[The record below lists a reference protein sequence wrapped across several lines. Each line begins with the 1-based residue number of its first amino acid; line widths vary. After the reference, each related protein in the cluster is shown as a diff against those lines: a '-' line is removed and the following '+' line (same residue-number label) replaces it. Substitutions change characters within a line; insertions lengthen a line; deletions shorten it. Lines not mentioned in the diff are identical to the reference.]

1 MGGQKVPAAALAAE
15 KKYAPKPVANK
26 KKVMAGA
33 TCGSR
38 PPRYQA
44 ACYRMRGQKVPAAAL
59 AAEKK
64 YAPKPV
70 AKKIKIAVK
79 KPVLIKKK
87 VMAGA
92 TCGSR
97 PPKYQAACYGM
108 RGQKV

>member
-79 KPVLIKKK
+79 KPVKVKVPFAKLHAIKVKK
-87 VMAGA
+87 PVMAGA

-97 PPKYQAACYGM
+97 PPQ
-108 RGQKV
+108 